1 MMRTTKFLI
10 LFAML
15 ALFCWH
21 VATCVQED
29 PEFTWESRPSMNQH
43 RHTSPDSAVSHNA
56 AHHSAQ
62 LHTAAMPL

>member
-29 PEFTWESRPSMNQH
+29 PEFIWESQSPMDH
-43 RHTSPDSAVSHNA
+43 HPHTSPDSAMSQNA